1 LTPPLTGQIAVVTG
15 ASRGIGYATAD
26 RLAASGATV
35 IRIAR
40 SLEPGK
46 EPRFIDLPG
55 DLSDPATAGRLGKV
69 ILQQYGTPDL
79 LVNNAGIFDRI
90 PFEQSSTEE
99 LTRQLQVNLVGAF
112 GMLHA
117 LVPAMHRAKKGLVIT
132 IGSVADATGFPQN
145 SIYSATKY
153 GLRGLHEAL
162 AAEYRE
168 SVRFSLVS
176 PGPTDTPIWDLPARP
191 GVHPVRDRTTM
202 LRAADVAEAILFV
215 ATRPPSVHIEVL
227 RLMPSSVR

>member
-1 LTPPLTGQIAVVTG
+1 MTPPLTGQIAVITG
-15 ASRGIGYATAD
+15 ASRGIGQATAD
-26 RLAASGATV
+26 RLASAGATV

-40 SLEPGK
+40 SLKPGA

-55 DLSDPATAGRLGKV
+55 DLSDPSTAERLGAL
-69 ILQQYGTPDL
+69 ILSQYGVPDI
-79 LVNNAGIFDRI
+79 LVNNAGVFERI
-90 PFEQSSTEE
+90 PLEQATTEE
-99 LTRQLQVNLVGAF
+99 LIRQLQVNLVGAF
-112 GMLHA
+112 GMLRA
-117 LVPAMHRAKKGLVIT
+117 LVPAMAKARKSQVIT
-132 IGSVADATGFPQN
+132 IGSVADINGFPQN

-153 GLRGLHEAL
+153 GLRGMHESL

-176 PGPTDTPIWDLPARP
+176 PGPTDTPIWDLPERP
-191 GVHPVRDRTTM
+191 GVSPVRDRAEM

-215 ATRPPSVHIEVL
+215 ATRPASVHIEVL